1 MVKQIELNRLILCFN
16 TLVTSLNKA
25 EEYFKKCTDK
35 QYENSLKLYES
46 LLRQASEF
54 ANRIEQLLGR
64 PLTNYESLNGI
75 NI

>member
-1 MVKQIELNRLILCFN
+1 MGKQIEIKRLILDFN
-16 TLVTSLNKA
+16 TLVARLNKA
-25 EEYFKKCTDK
+25 EEYFKNCTGK